1 MCFSLY
7 QIKLLYNVAIK
18 IYRLH
23 YITYFEFL
31 LTFLDHNELIFW
43 DAWIILSNSGVL
55 TILECLIYF
64 SRRLRCSTCFTP
76 RTMIYTNLL
85 LCTFLC
91 TQNVFW
97 EAIMDLFI
105 PQSFVLLDRF
115 FTMQDKEIVL
125 SAKNSSGL
133 IAKFVP

>member
-7 QIKLLYNVAIK
+7 QIKPLQIVTIRISWLY
-18 IYRLH
+18 
-23 YITYFEFL
+23 YIRYIE
-31 LTFLDHNELIFW
+31 FLDHNEYILL
-43 DAWIILSNSGVL
+43 DAWIILSNFGVL

-133 IAKFVP
+133 IAKFVL